1 MKRIEISVPDFN
13 DSFSRV
19 VLSGN
24 QYLIRFSY
32 IDTFDYWTFGL
43 YTPQKEPLLVG
54 VKIVPNYPLNLFF
67 GADNMPNGLFCAYTE
82 LEKIGKNDF
91 AEGKAIF
98 AYVPAEQEAN

>member
-1 MKRIEISVPDFN
+1 MKRIEINVPDFN

-19 VLSGN
+19 VLSGR

-67 GADNMPNGLFCAYTE
+67 SADNMPNGLFCAYTE
-82 LEKIGKNDF
+82 LARIGKNDF
-91 AEGKAIF
+91 AVGKAIF
-98 AYVPAEQEAN
+98 AYVPAEQEGN

>member
-19 VLSGN
+19 VLSGS

-43 YTPQKEPLLVG
+43 YTSLKEPLLVG
-54 VKIVPNYPLNLFF
+54 VKIVPNYPLNLLSS
-67 GADNMPNGLFCAYTE
+67 ADNMPNGLFCAYTE
-82 LEKIGKNDF
+82 LDRIGKNDF
-91 AEGKAIF
+91 ANGKAIF
-98 AYVPAEQEAN
+98 AYVPADQEES